1 MLAFCVLA
9 NVYIVPICIIDGALS
24 MFSKQGCVPD
34 IRPRECIKK
43 YCPYTP
49 PREQVMSFNII
60 PAVLIIKKG
69 PEIKQSS
76 RVDIF
81 VDLGKLNYCIGIHLN
96 I

>member
-1 MLAFCVLA
+1 MA
-9 NVYIVPICIIDGALS
+9 IILTDFRIFRKIITQIGDIL
-24 MFSKQGCVPD
+24 PD

-49 PREQVMSFNII
+49 PREKEQVMSFNIV

-81 VDLGKLNYCIGIHLN
+81 VDLGKLNYCIGIHL
-96 I
+96 